1 LIAAP
6 GDRAPRA
13 GAFRRRAVGL
23 LPAVILS
30 GFLGCAS
37 QPSPVSTRNDFPLDP
52 REGLAAPFPRAVE
65 TGWEALAA
73 GDAAAALEQFAVAPI
88 EAAAPAAAIGRLQA
102 NLLLDRNAEAAR
114 ICDRI
119 LPSAPRTVP
128 LLASCGEAEARV
140 GRRPAGLAL
149 YREALTISPGREG
162 LQSRAEN
169 LRVAVTEDLLRD
181 ASARAAA
188 GDTDSARRLYR
199 EAVELDPASSRTLAA
214 AAAFELASGS
224 RPKALDL
231 YRQALDRDPSS
242 PELQQKVAELALK
255 EGDPALAVSL
265 YEALARSDPAV
276 YADRAAEARIAFR
289 VQNWPPAEQA
299 AARSARLTRAQTAS
313 LVWWS
318 VPEVRDAQVTTGII
332 ASDIVG
338 RPDSREIARMLALG
352 LLEVDANHRARPDE
366 PLTSPAGARLSLRLL
381 AMLRR
386 GHGPLDCLKDRP
398 IRRASQALRT
408 AADCG
413 IPMPASGPFS
423 GQDLLRALDKV
434 RLLAETGAA
443 T

>member
-1 LIAAP
+1 M
-6 GDRAPRA
+6 
-13 GAFRRRAVGL
+13 GL

-242 PELQQKVAELALK
+242 P
-255 EGDPALAVSL
+255 
-265 YEALARSDPAV
+265 
-276 YADRAAEARIAFR
+276 
-289 VQNWPPAEQA
+289 
-299 AARSARLTRAQTAS
+299 
-313 LVWWS
+313 
-318 VPEVRDAQVTTGII
+318 
-332 ASDIVG
+332 
-338 RPDSREIARMLALG
+338 
-352 LLEVDANHRARPDE
+352 
-366 PLTSPAGARLSLRLL
+366 
-381 AMLRR
+381 
-386 GHGPLDCLKDRP
+386 
-398 IRRASQALRT
+398 
-408 AADCG
+408 
-413 IPMPASGPFS
+413 
-423 GQDLLRALDKV
+423 
-434 RLLAETGAA
+434 
-443 T
+443 